1 MEMALRC
8 ERRCVEETGASAAA
22 ALLAEFRKNKR
33 VRWAETTADV
43 REYRADAEEEDL
55 KLQMWEQIKRKTK
68 EAKLAVREARL
79 ATASRCGMHLALD
92 LANAAPFCDF
102 GNPVLGAVKLTLS
115 SGIALS
121 DALPGG
127 TISSCSS
134 L

>member
-1 MEMALRC
+1 MDH
-8 ERRCVEETGASAAA
+8 GQPQASPTRAPSIASGSGPCSPLTHPRSPAAA

-102 GNPVLGAVKLTLS
+102 APHAMPFCPVQ
-115 SGIALS
+115 
-121 DALPGG
+121 
-127 TISSCSS
+127 
-134 L
+134 